1 MFQSNFPLAP
11 LTTFGIKASAKS
23 YTVVKSVADLLN
35 VWQSTE
41 FKSAQKL
48 LILGGGSN
56 MLFTQDFDGL
66 VIHNQIEGF
75 SVEDQNEQS
84 VLVTA
89 GAGENWHEFVLKC
102 LDQDLGGIE
111 NLSLIPGTVGAS
123 PVQNIG
129 AYGVELKD
137 VFVSLEAFDLQTG
150 QLVKLNKE
158 QSAFGYRDSIFKH
171 EGKGRYFVTSV
182 VFRLTKA
189 GFHKLKM
196 SYGDIQN
203 TLQEMEVAEPTIQ
216 DISKAVI
223 SIRSSKLPDP
233 KLIGNAGSF
242 FKNPEIPVAQCRAL
256 LDINP
261 LMPTY
266 DVPNDGFKKIAAGW
280 LIEQCG
286 WKGKS
291 LGNAAVHAKQALVMT
306 NPGNATGL
314 EVKQL
319 AEAVQQSVKKTF
331 GIELETEVNII

>member
-1 MFQSNFPLAP
+1 MFQHDFPLAP
-11 LTTFGIKASAKS
+11 LTTFGIKAFAKL
-23 YTVVKSVADLLN
+23 YTVVKNVDDLLK
-35 VWQSTE
+35 VWQSAE

-66 VIHNQIEGF
+66 VIHNQIESF
-75 SVEDQNEQS
+75 SLEDESEQS

-89 GAGENWHEFVLKC
+89 GAGENWHGFVLKC
-102 LDQDLGGIE
+102 LAQNLGGIE

-137 VFVSLEAFDLQTG
+137 IFVSLEAFDLQTG
-150 QLVKLNKE
+150 KVVKLNKE
-158 QSAFGYRDSIFKH
+158 QCAFGYRESIFKQ
-171 EGKGRYFVTSV
+171 EAKGRYFVTSV
-182 VFRLTKA
+182 VFRLKKA

-203 TLQEMEVAEPTIQ
+203 TLQELEVAEPTIQ

-233 KLIGNAGSF
+233 KVVGNAGSF

-256 LDINP
+256 LDIHP

-266 DVPNDGFKKIAAGW
+266 DVPHEGFKKVAAGW

-306 NPGNATGL
+306 NPGNASGL

-319 AEAVQQSVKKTF
+319 AEAIQQSVFDKF
-331 GIELETEVNII
+331 GIRLEMEVNII

>member
-11 LTTFGIKASAKS
+11 LTTFGIKAFAKL
-23 YTVVKSVADLLN
+23 YTVVKNVEDLLK
-35 VWQSTE
+35 VWQSLE
-41 FKSAQKL
+41 FKSTKKL

-66 VIHNQIEGF
+66 VVHNQIEGVTF
-75 SVEDQNEQS
+75 EVESEYS

-89 GAGENWHEFVLKC
+89 GAGENWHGFVLKC
-102 LDQDLGGIE
+102 LDQNLGGIE
-111 NLSLIPGTVGAS
+111 NLTLIPGTVGAS

-150 QLVKLNKE
+150 EIVKLNKE
-158 QSAFGYRDSIFKH
+158 QCAFGYRESIFKQDA
-171 EGKGRYFVTSV
+171 KGRYLVLSV
-182 VFRLTKA
+182 VFRLKKA
-189 GFHKLKM
+189 GFHSLKM

-233 KLIGNAGSF
+233 KVIGNAGSF
-242 FKNPEIPVAQCRAL
+242 FKNPEIPLAQCRAL

-266 DVPNDGFKKIAAGW
+266 DVPNAEFKKVAAGW

-286 WKGKS
+286 WKGRS
-291 LGNAAVHAKQALVMT
+291 LGNAAVHSIQALVLT
-306 NPGNATGL
+306 NPGKATGL

-319 AEAVQQSVKKTF
+319 AEAIQHSVKENF
-331 GIELETEVNII
+331 GIELVTEVNII

>member
-1 MFQSNFPLAP
+1 MTENFPLAP
-11 LTTFGIKASAKS
+11 LTTFGIKASAKL
-23 YTVVKSVADLLN
+23 YTQVKSVEELRH
-35 VWQSTE
+35 VWQSVVY
-41 FKSAQKL
+41 KSAKKI

-66 VIHNQIEGF
+66 VIHNQIEGISF
-75 SVEDQNEQS
+75 EDENEKL
-84 VLVTA
+84 VLVKA
-89 GAGENWHEFVLKC
+89 GAGENWHTFVQTC
-102 LDQDLGGIE
+102 VAHNWGGIE

-137 VFVSLEAFDLQTG
+137 VFVSLEAFDFQTG
-150 QLVKLNKE
+150 EIVTLNKE
-158 QSAFGYRDSIFKH
+158 QCRFGYRESIFKQ
-171 EGKGRYFVTSV
+171 EAKGRYFVCSV
-182 VFRLTKA
+182 IFRLTKN

-196 SYGDIQN
+196 SYGAIQQV
-203 TLQEMEVAEPTIQ
+203 LQEMEVSEPTIK
-216 DISKAVI
+216 DISAAVV

-233 KLIGNAGSF
+233 KVVGNAGSF
-242 FKNPEIPVAQCRAL
+242 FKNPEIPAAQCRGL
-256 LDINP
+256 LDENP

-266 DVPNDGFKKIAAGW
+266 DTANVGFKKVAAGW

-291 LGNAAVHAKQALVMT
+291 LGNAAVHKMQALVLT

-319 AEAVQQSVKKTF
+319 AEAVQQSVKEKF
-331 GIELETEVNII
+331 GIELEMEVNII

>member
-11 LTTFGIKASAKS
+11 LTTFGIKASAALFTK
-23 YTVVKSVADLLN
+23 VKNKADLLH
-35 VWQSTE
+35 VWQSQE
-41 FKSAQKL
+41 FKSANRL
-48 LILGGGSN
+48 LVLGGGSN

-66 VIHNQIEGF
+66 VIHNKIEGISF
-75 SVEDQNEQS
+75 EDESEQS
-84 VLVTA
+84 VLVKA
-89 GAGENWHEFVLKC
+89 GAGENWHGFVLKC
-102 LDQDLGGIE
+102 LEQNLGGIE

-137 VFVSLEAFDLQTG
+137 VFVSLEAFDLLTG
-150 QLVKLNKE
+150 DFVILNKE
-158 QSAFGYRDSIFKH
+158 QCAFGYRESIFKH

-182 VFRLTKA
+182 VFRLKKQ

-203 TLQEMEVAEPTIQ
+203 TLKEMEVSEPTIQ

-233 KLIGNAGSF
+233 KVIGNAGSF
-242 FKNPEIPVAQCRAL
+242 FKNPEVPESKCREL
-256 LDINP
+256 LDVNP

-266 DVPNDGFKKIAAGW
+266 DVPNVGFKKVAAGW

-291 LGNAAVHAKQALVMT
+291 LGNAAVHSKQALVLT

-319 AEAVQQSVKKTF
+319 AEAIQQSVKDKF
-331 GIELETEVNII
+331 GISLEMEVNVI